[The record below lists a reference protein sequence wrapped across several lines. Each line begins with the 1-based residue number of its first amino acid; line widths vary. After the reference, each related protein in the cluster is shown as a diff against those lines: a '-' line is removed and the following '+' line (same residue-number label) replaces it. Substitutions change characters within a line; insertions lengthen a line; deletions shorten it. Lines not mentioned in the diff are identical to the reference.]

1 MRLLARLD
9 HPRAA
14 PRRSFR
20 ARDACA
26 VAIVIALLA
35 AVDANAQRA
44 DSSSQ
49 RSARAGAQA
58 IAYSCADST
67 TRVLGFLV
75 GEYTASAAFR
85 AGPTAWD
92 STSATVT
99 IRPDLDGCVLREH
112 FRGTRYGAP
121 YEYLALWSANGGA
134 ATPVQR
140 FFVHSQ
146 HGILVLSA
154 GRRTGD
160 TLVVGDSV
168 FLRGRW
174 VFQDVALW
182 RDSADGS
189 VLRSESRR
197 SEDGRATWFLTQ
209 RMRYERRAAGT

>member
-1 MRLLARLD
+1 L
-9 HPRAA
+9 
-14 PRRSFR
+14 
-20 ARDACA
+20 
-26 VAIVIALLA
+26 
-35 AVDANAQRA
+35 
-44 DSSSQ
+44 SQ
-49 RSARAGAQA
+49 LPAQA
-58 IAYSCADST
+58 TAVQSTPYSCADTT

-75 GEYTASAAFR
+75 GEYSAKATFR

-92 STSATVT
+92 SATAAVT
-99 IRPDLDGCVLREH
+99 ITRDLDGCVLREH

-134 ATPVQR
+134 GTPVQR

-160 TLVVGDSV
+160 SLVVGDSV

-174 VFQDVALW
+174 VFQELALW
-182 RDSADGS
+182 REGPGGT

-209 RMRYERRAAGT
+209 RVRYERPR

>member
-1 MRLLARLD
+1 MRPWHSL
-9 HPRAA
+9 P
-14 PRRSFR
+14 
-20 ARDACA
+20 
-26 VAIVIALLA
+26 LLA
-35 AVDANAQRA
+35 AAGVTLF
-44 DSSSQ
+44 SSQ
-49 RSARAGAQA
+49 LPAQA
-58 IAYSCADST
+58 TAVQSTPYSCADTT

-75 GEYTASAAFR
+75 GEYSAKATFR

-92 STSATVT
+92 SATAAVT
-99 IRPDLDGCVLREH
+99 ITRDLDGCVLREH

-134 ATPVQR
+134 GTPVQR

-160 TLVVGDSV
+160 SLVVGDSV

-174 VFQDVALW
+174 VFQELALW
-182 RDSADGS
+182 REGPGGT

-197 SEDGRATWFLTQ
+197 SEDGRATWFPTQ
-209 RMRYERRAAGT
+209 RVRYERPR

>member
-1 MRLLARLD
+1 MPPSRSLLILGAAGLAVFSSRL
-9 HPRAA
+9 
-14 PRRSFR
+14 S
-20 ARDACA
+20 
-26 VAIVIALLA
+26 
-35 AVDANAQRA
+35 
-44 DSSSQ
+44 
-49 RSARAGAQA
+49 AQA
-58 IAYSCADST
+58 TAVQSTRYSCADTT
-67 TRVLGFLV
+67 TRALGFLV

-85 AGPTAWD
+85 AGPSAWD
-92 STSATVT
+92 STTATVSIT
-99 IRPDLDGCVLREH
+99 RDLDGCVLREH

-134 ATPVQR
+134 TTPVQR

-146 HGILVLSA
+146 HGILVLSG
-154 GRRTGD
+154 GRRTSD

-182 RDSADGS
+182 REGTDGS

-209 RMRYERRAAGT
+209 RMRYVRRAVGR